1 MPKIHLF
8 EKKNEAGEI
17 IVTPANVA
25 DFAGKVFVLKSDVQ
39 YEVTITGTGELFN
52 TVPVLLLSNGRHLM
66 YSSFNRS
73 YILKDAAPDKWG
85 YMNAVA
91 DAYVAWAKKNSI
103 RARKVPNGTSNIR
116 VDLNGPEIYVD
127 WDRNGILL
135 DSDKGVLIKPRI
147 RIPGADLRKYA
158 TPEEAAAAIV
168 ADYPPSI

>member
-1 MPKIHLF
+1 MYIK
-8 EKKNEAGEI
+8 KTYKNEAAET

-25 DFAGKVFVLKSDVQ
+25 DFAGKVFVLKNEAQ

-52 TVPVLLLSNGRHLM
+52 TVPVVLLSNGRHLM
-66 YSSFNRS
+66 YSNFNRS

-91 DAYVAWAKKNSI
+91 DAYVALAKKNGI

-116 VDLNGPEIYVD
+116 VDFNGPGIVVD

-147 RIPGADLRKYA
+147 RIPDADLRKYA

-168 ADYPPSI
+168 ADYPSYL